1 MDRFKRSKV
10 TKRSSS
16 EDSILEIQTIHV
28 QNAKIQQLPRRF
40 KSQKRHQDNK
50 TAIYRFTSKELES
63 HLCDLD
69 VGFLRELRNEEI
81 SIILQRVHLGV
92 ELQPRDD
99 RLRTE
104 LPLQRL
110 QYHKLFSKNLLLIA
124 GPVRHISKLLEFWR
138 VNFLSNRGTF
148 YEKKSAPWTSV
159 MFQMTCITINKS
171 YRKNP
176 SSAKQIQLMSK
187 FKYLYL

>member
-110 QYHKLFSKNLLLIA
+110 QHHKLFSKNLLLIA
-124 GPVRHISKLLEFWR
+124 GPVRHISKLLELWR
-138 VNFLSNRGTF
+138 VNLLLNRHILWDEQHHGVPLCF
-148 YEKKSAPWTSV
+148 RWTV
-159 MFQMTCITINKS
+159 LPLTNLTEDI
-171 YRKNP
+171 
-176 SSAKQIQLMSK
+176 LV
-187 FKYLYL
+187 L